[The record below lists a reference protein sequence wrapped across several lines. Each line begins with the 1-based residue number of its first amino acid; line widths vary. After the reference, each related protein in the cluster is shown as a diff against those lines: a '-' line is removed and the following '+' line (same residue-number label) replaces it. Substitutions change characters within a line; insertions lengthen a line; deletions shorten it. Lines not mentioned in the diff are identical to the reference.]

1 MKKGRNALMQRFNLV
16 SILSALFLVLT
27 STVAFSQET
36 PEAFVEKGKAALAA
50 NNLTEAQVN
59 FDKAAKMTKS
69 KNTDVLNAIA
79 AAWIANP
86 KLAQNAKPVLEKSIN
101 VKPTVQAKLML
112 GDLYLSQG
120 NGGPAI
126 SNYEDAAGL
135 DPKSA
140 IPHYKIGTVYLR
152 STNRDAALQ
161 AFKKAVEV
169 DPNYGP
175 ANKEL
180 GELYYTNKDGAAAV
194 AAQEKYITT
203 ITDEKEKEIANV
215 KLAYYVLMTKDFAKS
230 NQLFESLY
238 SKGALKEQSLKYYA
252 NSLVQSGDAA
262 KARTLFEEYF
272 SKVKPDQIEAGD
284 YKLYSD
290 VLLKLADVSKDS
302 VVQYAAVGAMDSSL
316 KRDDKQLN
324 LRQQKAD
331 LLYKL
336 RKYSEAAKAYEELI
350 AARAEGKATSADL
363 YNLGRAVYY
372 SANFQKADT
381 IFGKLAEAQ
390 PALPIGYQWQGRARA
405 QQDESSEKGLAKTA
419 YEKVIEVG
427 SADPVKFKKELI
439 EGQSYLGYYYYIKND
454 IANSKKAWTAVL
466 ALDPNDERALQA
478 LKAINKATAAP
489 KKPNN

>member
-1 MKKGRNALMQRFNLV
+1 MKKGRNERLKLV
-16 SILSALFLVLT
+16 SIISALFFVLT
-27 STVAFSQET
+27 SSVAFSQDT
-36 PEAFVEKGKAALAA
+36 PEAFVEKGKSALAA
-50 NNLTEAQVN
+50 NNLTEAQAN

-79 AAWIANP
+79 AAWMTNP
-86 KLAQNAKPVLEKSIN
+86 KLAQNAKPVLEQSIK
-101 VKPTVQAKLML
+101 VKPTIPAKMML

-135 DPKSA
+135 DAKSP

-152 STNRDAALQ
+152 STNRDAALE
-161 AFKKAVEV
+161 AFKKAIEV

-180 GELYYTNKDGAAAV
+180 GEIYYSNKDGAAAV

-230 NQLFESLY
+230 NTLFESLY
-238 SKGALKEQSLKYYA
+238 AKGALKEQSLKYYA

-262 KARTLFEEYF
+262 KAKTLFEEYF
-272 SKVKPDQIEAGD
+272 TKVKPDQIEAGD

-290 VLLKLADVSKDS
+290 VLLKVAEINKDT
-302 VVQYAAVGAMDSSL
+302 VIQYAAVGAMDSSL
-316 KRDDKQLN
+316 KRDDKQLS
-324 LRQQKAD
+324 LRQAKAD

-336 RKYSEAAKAYEELI
+336 RKYAEAATAYEQLI
-350 AARAEGKATSADL
+350 AARADGKATSADL

-372 SANFQKADT
+372 TANFQKADT
-381 IFGKLAEAQ
+381 VFGKLAEAQ

-405 QQDESSEKGLAKTA
+405 QQDEDSEKGLAKTA

-427 SADPVKFKKELI
+427 ATDPVKFKKELI

-454 IANSKKAWTAVL
+454 VANSKKAWNAVL
-466 ALDPNDERALQA
+466 ALDPNDDRAKQA
-478 LKAINKATAAP
+478 ISAINKATAAP
-489 KKPNN
+489 KKTNN